1 MPIFN
6 TSNPFKSSSS
16 SATQSSARRGPPR
29 KGTGP
34 SSSSNTSQR
43 RPQQPPPPDPRL
55 VSLSQL
61 DSLTSRLK
69 ELKSS
74 FIQPH
79 FLDFNPKSS
88 TPEQPKLEYNPNN
101 APFHAYDEAL
111 TKFLIE
117 LDGIDSCGQDE
128 IRSRRKALVL
138 EVEKELERL
147 DVVKKEEYKKQQ
159 GGGQRA
165 ESEKE
170 QKSESRGS
178 DQTSQARQ
186 PLNSVN
192 SDQPQTNQSQPTFPP
207 GLPLPPRDYPASN
220 SSRQSP
226 HDYASQYA
234 NGLSPP
240 PPLSSSSA
248 KRPSDSPQRPPQAHR
263 GPPPTSA
270 AALNSNNP
278 YRQPPPYDAEPRY
291 APQPQ
296 TGAKYTSNDPYAAQG
311 RVEQHQRR
319 Y

>member
-1 MPIFN
+1 MNDINLSKKLQGATTPCHQQSTMPIFN

-16 SATQSSARRGPPR
+16 SSSSSSTQSSARRGPPR
-29 KGTGP
+29 RGGGP

-79 FLDFNPKSS
+79 FLNFNPKSS

-147 DVVKKEEYKKQQ
+147 DGVKKEEYKKQQ

-178 DQTSQARQ
+178 GESKLSCRCAHLRVDSCSHSTYQTK
-186 PLNSVN
+186 PLKLDN
-192 SDQPQTNQSQPTFPP
+192 
-207 GLPLPPRDYPASN
+207 L
-220 SSRQSP
+220 
-226 HDYASQYA
+226 
-234 NGLSPP
+234 
-240 PPLSSSSA
+240 
-248 KRPSDSPQRPPQAHR
+248 
-263 GPPPTSA
+263 
-270 AALNSNNP
+270 
-278 YRQPPPYDAEPRY
+278 
-291 APQPQ
+291 
-296 TGAKYTSNDPYAAQG
+296 
-311 RVEQHQRR
+311 
-319 Y
+319 